1 MNIDMDSALL
11 TLTPQG
17 QSSERNLP
25 GTIVINDTRALRK
38 SFETQKR
45 LHHKKA
51 DKILRLTPPPLP
63 HWPCSKYFDIRS
75 NTECPLK
82 PSA

>member
-25 GTIVINDTRALRK
+25 GTIVPWRDMFYKWYTRPKKK
-38 SFETQKR
+38 SR
-45 LHHKKA
+45 NSKK
-51 DKILRLTPPPLP
+51 ITP
-63 HWPCSKYFDIRS
+63 
-75 NTECPLK
+75 
-82 PSA
+82 